1 MSGSVIIDA
10 KVKMKR
16 ERDKTMKILGLSF
29 GKKNA
34 NCDILTKEAL
44 YGARE
49 AYPDAEIKFI
59 NTQRLNIGRCIG
71 CGACEN
77 LCPSRPFS
85 AIYVE
90 GHVMHRTV

>member
-59 NTQRLNIGRCIG
+59 NTQRLNIGRLYRMRSMFDG
-71 CGACEN
+71 SGKRKRQQLYHQRRFPDA
-77 LCPSRPFS
+77 
-85 AIYVE
+85 
-90 GHVMHRTV
+90 

>member
-59 NTQRLNIGRCIG
+59 NSLQTFLDDIQVQKSQKAAAEAKAQGQRGLRLKEQGG
-71 CGACEN
+71 
-77 LCPSRPFS
+77 
-85 AIYVE
+85 V
-90 GHVMHRTV
+90 V